1 MFHGEGVLMYPM
13 GQKLEGYWEK
23 GKMMAYKFSNIDGLD
38 YMDNWTYCVMPD
50 RRFSRSHTRNT

>member
-1 MFHGEGVLMYPM
+1 MYPM